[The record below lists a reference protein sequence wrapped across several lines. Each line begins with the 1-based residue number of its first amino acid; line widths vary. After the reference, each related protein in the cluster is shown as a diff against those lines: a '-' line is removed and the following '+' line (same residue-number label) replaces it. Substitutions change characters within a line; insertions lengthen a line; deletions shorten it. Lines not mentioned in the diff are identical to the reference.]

1 MDNLFVLKDFISHSG
16 LKLNF
21 KIECDMLTNTDIK
34 TIAVIITEKYDFCDV
49 VGIPTGGSRLYNE
62 LKKYVSKESNTLL
75 IVDDVLTTGESMQRE
90 REKYNTPLQIQGVV
104 IFARAKCPEWIDPIF
119 QLWEEIMK

>member
-1 MDNLFVLKDFISHSG
+1 MGNLFILKDFISHSG

-21 KIECDMLTNTDIK
+21 KIECDMLMDEDIK
-34 TIAVIITEKYDFCDV
+34 TISVIITEKYDFYDV
-49 VGIPTGGSRLYNE
+49 VGIPTGGTRLCND
-62 LKKYVSKESNTLL
+62 LKKHTNKESKTLL

-90 REKYNTPLQIQGVV
+90 KEKYNTNLKIQGVV

-119 QLWEEIMK
+119 QLWKEQ